1 MSIERIYHCDGPDC
15 EAHAKTAGDLPPTT
29 FLVVT
34 EDTGRSEHFCSWD
47 CVMKFAALKP
57 PTVTIPMGDPA

>member
-1 MSIERIYHCDGPDC
+1 MTIERVYHCDGPDC
-15 EAHAKTAGDLPPTT
+15 EVHAKTAGDLPPTT

-47 CVMKFAALKP
+47 CLLRYAATKP
-57 PTVTIPMGDPA
+57 PTEMILAADR